1 MLTEGEEWPPQAS
14 VHSLNLSPS
23 RILDIFYTFSGGWSG
38 GGGGFP
44 QECYSKGIKQEL
56 ILEYLLP
63 SEIMLHNTSRF
74 IDHIIYITSVDKI
87 SYMI

>member
-1 MLTEGEEWPPQAS
+1 VLTEGEEWPPQAS

-23 RILDIFYTFSGGWSG
+23 RILDIFYTFSGG

-56 ILEYLLP
+56 ILECLLP
-63 SEIMLHNTSRF
+63 SEIMLHNNTAGNQEGSL
-74 IDHIIYITSVDKI
+74 IK
-87 SYMI
+87 